1 MKEGARE
8 TSALKPKKRSR
19 GSTRL
24 VDPGEIERLVRLMEE
39 TGLLEIEIQNGR
51 GKLKLVRENHH
62 LEAPRPQQ
70 AQAPAEAEGRAST
83 ASAAG
88 AIAVTA
94 PMVGTF
100 HRALEPGGEPLVKVG
115 EVVSPGEVLGV
126 IEAMKMMNEIEAEFG
141 GCIKQVLV
149 EDGKPV
155 EYGQPLFLIEPLS
168 G

>member
-1 MKEGARE
+1 MD
-8 TSALKPKKRSR
+8 PK
-19 GSTRL
+19 
-24 VDPGEIERLVRLMEE
+24 EIERLVRLMEE

-51 GKLKLVRENHH
+51 GKMKLVRENHR
-62 LEAPRPQQ
+62 LQGPLPQL
-70 AQAPAEAEGRAST
+70 AETPQGAAERASA

-100 HRALEPGGEPLVKVG
+100 HRALEPGGEPLAKVG

-126 IEAMKMMNEIEAEFG
+126 IEAMKMMNEIEAKFG
-141 GCIKQVLV
+141 GRIKQVLV